1 MISGPSH
8 DGPIFF
14 TTALFQRTKIMGDV
28 ANDLVGRRHRSTRV
42 ANEKP
47 QLKGAISYPLHFCK
61 KSEHNNQIDDAAA
74 VERRPTLSRHH
85 GRRGSI
91 AFGMLA
97 TTAAAGIADERHRI
111 TDEDGRR

>member
-1 MISGPSH
+1 MEPLNHDISGPSH

-28 ANDLVGRRHRSTRV
+28 ADDLFGRRHRSTRV

-61 KSEHNNQIDDAAA
+61 KIRTQQSN
-74 VERRPTLSRHH
+74 
-85 GRRGSI
+85 
-91 AFGMLA
+91 
-97 TTAAAGIADERHRI
+97 
-111 TDEDGRR
+111 